1 MLGAG
6 FGSMIPIIGPILG
19 PAIGGM
25 IGELAGNIID
35 VATRE
40 SQASID
46 AKKRMIAA
54 NVALGLDPET
64 AKRAAEAD
72 LKIQAHEGRTG
83 SFEGGIPLLVN
94 DIADTTTAA
103 GQQTLEAFKKR
114 INTKE
119 ILEQFDK
126 NKNGIIDN
134 GVELQ
139 GAIAQANAD
148 IAEEMNLSIGDPGLL
163 NLFGKD
169 ASGKYTDM
177 SAEAVA
183 KRADAK
189 SRGYVEGGEA
199 QARIGLT
206 SDDIAALTA
215 RDLAKS
221 DIEAASI
228 SEAQFQQMFPGFG
241 LDANKIAD
249 FNSTKIATEGLEG
262 DRYKKTLIDAGISL
276 ETAQNSPILSQV
288 LQTGTDLKSAIA
300 LLQKAK
306 DSGTP
311 LDAAAEKLLAYASL
325 LKTQNM
331 GSYRDEEGNVRTE
344 YQAGMARLLG
354 YDNAQAEATGNAGD
368 DGKFGTGDANEVLG
382 KTFKQI
388 FGFKQ
393 VAQGTGIGGGDTM
406 YSEMFMEGLK
416 AMGRIDPMEAMLE
429 AGVIQSIEE
438 MVGKSAAEIA
448 EMWKKTTEYFD
459 AFRKRAEALEPK
471 VNLRASRLD
480 LMEEFGKDK
489 GYELYDQFEA
499 ERAKLATMDKEFA
512 ALGGSRELADLEY
525 FNDLMGATTTTRT
538 EPGRRD
544 NGSIIPDSGGV
555 EVEQILPGL
564 LTPEE
569 LGKMERLKELQKQI
583 LDYEKQ
589 KFPIKIKTKAIDS
602 TDEKVRAQAVR
613 DEAALATFRRE
624 HQTALDAIQAKV
636 AKGGALTREEVELN
650 KQVLALRD
658 KLIITTTEEVSL
670 GETLAILEKEGI
682 NISAKD
688 LHNNDT
694 LLAILAAKAKLQ
706 EASNKSGQG
715 AVYWANLEAKSKT
728 VVTQLSEKEIQLDI
742 LRDQLHQKLK
752 NAGPTS
758 AQQAYEKFNKDNAV
772 LIEETNAL
780 LRIQE
785 GYTKQLANN
794 PYGFN
799 KDELD
804 RINALLAKA
813 PGSMIDAAGASADA
827 AAIQRNTSLL
837 NTMANVAQ
845 KSYERIRKAQQ
856 KTHDEYIEQLNDQQK
871 AIEDRYRKRG
881 DEQQEQSLLQQLQLA
896 GLAMRSESAD
906 PLEAAKSFYEA
917 KNNLAEFYIEK
928 QKNDEVKAIEDE
940 KERYE
945 KQFKENTEA
954 QEAIYSASMD
964 RMKNRFE
971 AVNRVLGDEAI
982 DPADLKNLLLLTMS
996 GKVPTIT
1003 ANYDKTMAALFEQV
1017 DKQVAEGKQEL
1028 ALGEGLGTISIG
1040 TLTPDGKAYTANP
1053 HLVDGNLDS
1062 NIKSKY
1068 GFDKIYKG
1076 SNEESGLL
1084 ATFMNEILAAGV
1096 SFTDSGE
1103 TYKGAAALEY
1113 LKKIKPSRG
1122 FEGGAAAGKEEQGRE
1137 RQGLFEYLTSLLS
1150 TTNTFDS
1157 SQKLAILAQRTLE
1170 QSISD
1175 FEKATKVDVNMAG
1188 LLEADIANEMFEKFI
1203 KSMGQTPDEAKI
1215 AELKELVRDT
1225 YTDVLAAMDARE
1237 YEKFANSADPRI
1249 GQLTNQV
1256 DQISDSITHLKDSLD
1271 GGLTNLDKLLFGTTY
1286 NSAAPIPG
1294 IDVATEQIDVI
1305 TAAILD
1311 MQTAFEG
1318 TMDSLEAYADS
1329 LEGPIGAFHQMAADL
1344 KSIAGLAGGITLST
1358 AGTAAPTPTA
1368 ENPYGYR
1375 DGEMV
1380 NPYRDAPEGSFNP
1393 AVMAYWDDVL
1403 KQYVNQIPDREL
1415 ATIMPVPQITEFN
1428 AELKAKLAEYA
1439 ATFASS
1445 VQTVGIN
1452 GAQTTVTMYNQMPI
1466 NITIN
1471 DAQDMNTAELAA
1483 QVEEAVGRALRASG
1497 GSYIN
1502 GTTS

>member
-1 MLGAG
+1 
-6 FGSMIPIIGPILG
+6 
-19 PAIGGM
+19 
-25 IGELAGNIID
+25 
-35 VATRE
+35 
-40 SQASID
+40 
-46 AKKRMIAA
+46 
-54 NVALGLDPET
+54 
-64 AKRAAEAD
+64 
-72 LKIQAHEGRTG
+72 
-83 SFEGGIPLLVN
+83 
-94 DIADTTTAA
+94 
-103 GQQTLEAFKKR
+103 
-114 INTKE
+114 
-119 ILEQFDK
+119 
-126 NKNGIIDN
+126 
-134 GVELQ
+134 
-139 GAIAQANAD
+139 
-148 IAEEMNLSIGDPGLL
+148 
-163 NLFGKD
+163 
-169 ASGKYTDM
+169 
-177 SAEAVA
+177 
-183 KRADAK
+183 
-189 SRGYVEGGEA
+189 
-199 QARIGLT
+199 
-206 SDDIAALTA
+206 
-215 RDLAKS
+215 
-221 DIEAASI
+221 
-228 SEAQFQQMFPGFG
+228 
-241 LDANKIAD
+241 
-249 FNSTKIATEGLEG
+249 
-262 DRYKKTLIDAGISL
+262 
-276 ETAQNSPILSQV
+276 
-288 LQTGTDLKSAIA
+288 
-300 LLQKAK
+300 
-306 DSGTP
+306 
-311 LDAAAEKLLAYASL
+311 
-325 LKTQNM
+325 
-331 GSYRDEEGNVRTE
+331 
-344 YQAGMARLLG
+344 MARLLG
-354 YDNAQAEATGNAGD
+354 YDNAQAVATASSLGADNAVG
-368 DGKFGTGDANEVLG
+368 GTGDNADVLG

-388 FGFKQ
+388 FGFRQ
-393 VAQGTGIGGGDTM
+393 VAQGEGIGGGDTM
-406 YSEMFMEGLK
+406 YSAMFMEGLK
-416 AMGRIDPMEAMLE
+416 AMGRIDPMEAMME
-429 AGVIQSIEE
+429 AGVIQSIDE
-438 MVGKSAAEIA
+438 MVGKSAAEIM

-459 AFRKRAEALEPK
+459 AFRKRAEELEPK
-471 VNLRASRLD
+471 VNLRMSRLE

-489 GYELYDQFEA
+489 GYELYDQFEG

-525 FNDLMGATTTTRT
+525 FNQLMGETTTTT
-538 EPGRRD
+538 TPAGRDRD
-544 NGSIIPDSGGV
+544 NERVPAGTT
-555 EVEQILPGL
+555 VEQILPGL

-589 KFPIKIKTKAIDS
+589 KFPIKVRTKAIDS
-602 TDEKVRAQAVR
+602 TDEKIRAQAVR

-624 HQTALDAIQAKV
+624 HQTALDAIQAK
-636 AKGGALTREEVELN
+636 AARGEALTRDEVELN

-682 NISAKD
+682 SISNKD

-706 EASNKSGQG
+706 ESANTAGRG
-715 AVYWANLEAKSKT
+715 AVYWSNLEAKAKV
-728 VVTQLSEKEIQLDI
+728 VVTRLAEKQIDLEL
-742 LRDQLHQKLK
+742 LRQELYRNTQGGIGM
-752 NAGPTS
+752 AM
-758 AQQAYEKFNKDNAV
+758 AAEAKFQKDNAK
-772 LIEETNAL
+772 LIKETNEL
-780 LRIQE
+780 LLLQE
-785 GYTKQLANN
+785 SYTKQLANN
-794 PYGFN
+794 PYAFN
-799 KDELD
+799 KAELD
-804 RINALLAKA
+804 QINALLAKA

-856 KTHDEYIEQLNDQQK
+856 KTHDEYIEQLNEQQQ
-871 AIEDRYRKRG
+871 AIEERYRKRG

-928 QKNDEVKAIEDE
+928 QKNDEIKAIEDE
-940 KERYE
+940 KERYG

-954 QEAIYSASMD
+954 QEAIYGASMD

-971 AVNRVLGDEAI
+971 AVNRVLGEEAI

-1003 ANYDKTMAALFEQV
+1003 SNYDKTMAALFEQV

-1040 TLTPDGKAYTANP
+1040 TLTPDGNAYTANR
-1053 HLVDGNLDS
+1053 HLVDGDLDK

-1103 TYKGAAALEY
+1103 TYTGAAALEY

-1175 FEKATKVDVNMAG
+1175 FEKATKIDVNMAG
-1188 LLEADIANEMFEKFI
+1188 LLEADIANELFENFL

-1215 AELKELVRDT
+1215 KELQELVRDT

-1237 YEKFANSADPRI
+1237 YEKFASSADPRI

-1305 TAAILD
+1305 TASILD

-1329 LEGPIGAFHQMAADL
+1329 LEGPIGAFHQMVADIQ
-1344 KSIAGLAGGITLST
+1344 SIAGLAGGITLPS
-1358 AGTAAPTPTA
+1358 AGTAAPTPSGGTGKMGA
-1368 ENPYGYR
+1368 QSDSDFAYGGPAPDDYENIAWVGR
-1375 DGEMV
+1375 TNEESKKILQGLMQQIINNGGEQMLSNMPV
-1380 NPYRDAPEGSFNP
+1380 LGGVKSPKPVVDAPAGSPEAEIIARLQRAEENLKIQQKLRDEAARSGMFDTDMGMELSKAKMELDRARAEYEKYISGTTP
-1393 AVMAYWDDVL
+1393 IDD
-1403 KQYVNQIPDREL
+1403 PDEYRQVR
-1415 ATIMPVPQITEFN
+1415 AMPVPPITEFN
-1428 AELKAKLAEYA
+1428 AELKARLAEYA
-1439 ATFASS
+1439 AAFASS
-1445 VQTVGIN
+1445 IQTVGIN
-1452 GAQTTVTMYNQMPI
+1452 GAQTTVTMYNQIPI
-1466 NITIN
+1466 TITIN
-1471 DAQDMNTAELAA
+1471 DAQDMNTADLAA
-1483 QVEEAVGRALRASG
+1483 QVEEAVGRAIRASG